1 MFVVSKLMALL
12 TQPLAWVVVLL
23 MFGLLLMRRR
33 PRAAHR
39 FLSAALALLLLIGWL
54 PLPDALLR
62 VLEQRHP
69 APTQIDV
76 ARYAGVI
83 VLGGATESAYVWEG
97 HAQPALNSAAERMT
111 AALPLLREHPPWKLL
126 FTGGEGELIAGS
138 LTEAERA
145 RRFFAQ
151 MGVPPSQLLL
161 EDQSRTTHENAVLSA
176 QLPGVD
182 KTQPWLLVTSAW
194 HMPRAFAT
202 FEKTGWNVTPWP
214 VDYRAGLRT
223 PWTQYSLAQGVSR
236 WQTALHEYLGLLAYR
251 LLGRQ

>member
-12 TQPLAWVVVLL
+12 TQPLAWVALLLVL
-23 MFGLLLMRRR
+23 GLLLVRRR
-33 PRAAHR
+33 PRAAR
-39 FLSAALALLLLIGWL
+39 AAVGTALALLLLLGWL

-62 VLEQRHP
+62 ALEQRHP
-69 APTQIDV
+69 APTQIDA
-76 ARYAGVI
+76 ARYAGVV

-97 HAQPALNSAAERMT
+97 HAQPALNGAAERMT
-111 AALPLLREHPPWKLL
+111 AALPLLRAHPQWKLL
-126 FTGGEGELIAGS
+126 FTGGEGELIGGN

-151 MGVPPSQLLL
+151 MGVPPGQLLL
-161 EDQSRTTHENAVLSA
+161 EDQSRTTYENAVLSA

-182 KTQPWLLVTSAW
+182 KTQPWLLITSAW
-194 HMPRAFAT
+194 HMPRSLAT
-202 FEKTGWNVTPWP
+202 FEKAGWNVTPWP

-223 PWTQYSLAQGVSR
+223 PWTQYSLVQGVSR

-251 LLGRQ
+251 VLGRG